1 MLELR
6 HQHNLKDLLFAAQLA
21 RSTFYYQK
29 EALQAIDKYVDV
41 KSRIRTIFDQH
52 KGRYGYRRILCTLRS
67 EGRNL
72 NHKTVRRL
80 MHTLGLRCRT
90 RVKKYRSYR
99 GEIGLVAPNIL
110 ARQFHA
116 PCPNQKWVTDVTEF
130 NVHGRKLYLSPIM
143 DLYNGEIVAFESS
156 TRPLFTMV
164 ESMLEKAFERAGQP
178 GLILHSDQGWQYRM
192 PRYCNLLKG
201 QAITQ
206 SMSRRG
212 NCLDNASMESFFAT
226 LKSELYYI
234 ESFKSIEHLQAEIA
248 NYIWYYNHERIKLS
262 LNGLSPVAYRMKAVS
277 V

>member
-1 MLELR
+1 VLELR
-6 HQHNLKDLLFAAQLA
+6 HQHNLKDLLFVAQLA

-29 EALQAIDKYVDV
+29 DALQATDKYVDV

-67 EGRNL
+67 EGRIL

-99 GEIGLVAPNIL
+99 GEIGLAAPNIL
-110 ARQFHA
+110 ARQFYA

-164 ESMLEKAFERAGQP
+164 ESMLKKAFGRVGRP

-192 PRYCNLLKG
+192 PSYRNLLKS
-201 QAITQ
+201 QAMTQ

-234 ESFKSIEHLQAEIA
+234 ETFKSIEHLKAEIA
-248 NYIWYYNHERIKLS
+248 NYIWYYNHERIKLC